1 MRVALDYRPA
11 TVAPSSGIARQVLAL
26 EHALRARANTE
37 VLLFSEAPL
46 DHPQRQIA
54 VCPTW
59 ASPLDGLQR
68 PQVRLGFERRF
79 LPKALHAQQVDL
91 YIATANMGLPLCRKP
106 AGTRYVLVLH
116 DLFQLTHRNFHRSRL
131 KALAYRLIDGASIA
145 WSVWQADRVWC
156 PSQFS
161 CNEAA
166 RVFPWARAKFR
177 VLSNLVPELN
187 AAPEPL
193 PVSLPARYWLVVG
206 TREPRK
212 NMVFFLRQWQ
222 ACRAVNPDV
231 PDMVLV
237 GHASD
242 VPADLGEL
250 PGLHWCSG
258 LSDGQLQALYRH
270 AACLWQPSYAE
281 GFGLPVVEALSVGT
295 QVAVAR
301 GSALD
306 EVAPPSAPRFDPHD
320 AGQLQNVM
328 RQLAAPEATVN
339 PQPQIDWARQ
349 FAEPAYRSRLDTLLK
364 ELDR

>member
-46 DHPQRQIA
+46 DHPQRQTA
-54 VCPTW
+54 VCPAW

-79 LPKALHAQQVDL
+79 LPKALHAQQIDL

-177 VLSNLVPELN
+177 VLSNLVPELT

-193 PVSLPARYWLVVG
+193 PESLPARYWLVVG

-222 ACRAVNPDV
+222 ACRAADPDV

-242 VPADLGEL
+242 VPADLGAL

-281 GFGLPVVEALSVGT
+281 GFGLPVVEALSVGAP
-295 QVAVAR
+295 VAVAR

-306 EVAPPSAPRFDPHD
+306 EVAPPSAPRFDPHN
-320 AGQLQNVM
+320 AGQLHDVM
-328 RQLAAPEATVN
+328 RQLAAPGATLD

>member
-46 DHPQRQIA
+46 DHPQRQTA
-54 VCPTW
+54 VCPAW

-79 LPKALHAQQVDL
+79 LPKALHAQQIDL

-193 PVSLPARYWLVVG
+193 PASLPARYWLVVG

-222 ACRAVNPDV
+222 ACRTANPDV

-295 QVAVAR
+295 PVAVAR

-306 EVAPPSAPRFDPHD
+306 EVAPPSAPRFDPHN

-328 RQLAAPEATVN
+328 RQLAAPGATLD

>member
-11 TVAPSSGIARQVLAL
+11 TVAPSSGIARQVAAL
-26 EHALRARANTE
+26 EDALRARGNTE
-37 VLLFSEAPL
+37 VVLFTEAPL
-46 DHPQRQIA
+46 EHPQRQTA
-54 VCPTW
+54 VCPAW

-68 PQVRLGFERRF
+68 PQVRLRFERGF
-79 LPKALHAQQVDL
+79 LPKALHEQQIDL

-116 DLFQLTHRNFHRSRL
+116 DLFQLTHRNFHRSKL

-166 RVFPWARAKFR
+166 RLFPWARAKFR
-177 VLSNLVPELN
+177 VLNNLVPELN

-193 PVSLPARYWLVVG
+193 PANLPARYWLVVG

-212 NMVFFLRQWQ
+212 NMAFFLRQWQ
-222 ACRAVNPDV
+222 ACRALNPDV

-237 GHASD
+237 GHPSD
-242 VPADLGEL
+242 VPAALGDL

-295 QVAVAR
+295 PVAVAR

-306 EVAPPSAPRFDPHD
+306 EIAPPNAPRFAPHD
-320 AGQLQNVM
+320 AEQLHKVM
-328 RQLAAPEATVN
+328 QQLAGAEAT
-339 PQPQIDWARQ
+339 QDGETHRAWARQ
-349 FAEPAYRSRLDTLLK
+349 FAEPAYRARLDTLLK

>member
-46 DHPQRQIA
+46 DHPQRQTA
-54 VCPTW
+54 VCPAW

-79 LPKALHAQQVDL
+79 LPKALHAQQIDL

-177 VLSNLVPELN
+177 VLSNLVPEFN

-193 PVSLPARYWLVVG
+193 PESLPTRYWLVVG

-222 ACRAVNPDV
+222 ACRAANPDV

-242 VPADLGEL
+242 VPADLGAL

-295 QVAVAR
+295 PVAVAR

-320 AGQLQNVM
+320 AGQLQDVM
-328 RQLAAPEATVN
+328 RQLAAPGATVD